1 MLMLNHS
8 RLDTIYMQEFN
19 EKEAFSKR
27 LKQQLAKKGWVTNSP
42 TWLAKEFNI
51 RYSGQSVSIQTAS
64 NWLAGTAIP
73 SQDKLQILAAWLDI
87 SSQWLRFGEQNAEPD
102 QASTH
107 KNVQFYMDDLPIKI
121 AKLTPKQKQLVYQ
134 IVEELLS
141 HSSSSN

>member
-1 MLMLNHS
+1 MLNHS

-87 SSQWLRFGEQNAEPD
+87 S
-102 QASTH
+102 TH
-107 KNVQFYMDDLPIKI
+107 CTIV
-121 AKLTPKQKQLVYQ
+121 LV
-134 IVEELLS
+134 L
-141 HSSSSN
+141 